1 MKLAILGGSFNPIH
15 NGHLYLA
22 ETVLSALQYDRA
34 VMIPACHSPFKQQ
47 METAAK
53 DRLEMLAAAVAG
65 DSRFAIDDCEI
76 RREGVSYTIDT
87 LQDIIERYGLSA
99 KLWASRPALVIG
111 DDLAAEFPKWRD
123 SQKILEIVDLVIAR
137 RTGSGKV
144 NYPFPFTIIDNEKM
158 NISSQMIRQKIA
170 NGEEWYS
177 LVPAAVKDIIEEKRL
192 YGLNGFS
199 PQACQPAQTGGKVR
213 RSRSSRS
220 KNIKQLILRIETSA
234 RENLSLERFLHSR
247 NTALFAYDLCR
258 RLGGSYNLDPDLGYL
273 AGIAHDLGK
282 QLDHK
287 ALLKLAKSDGMG
299 ISALEE
305 DKPGLLHGRAAA
317 VLLKERFYIH
327 NKDVL
332 EAVAVHTSGSANMG
346 PLAKVVYIADKVEV
360 SRNIDPAQRE
370 LCYEEEDLDRML
382 YSVLNRV
389 VSKLQSRE
397 LDLCEDTM
405 RLLEKMKGKN
415 R

>member
-1 MKLAILGGSFNPIH
+1 MKLAVLGGSFNPVH
-15 NGHLYLA
+15 NGHLFLA
-22 ETVLSALQYDRA
+22 ETVLSSLQYDRA

-53 DRLEMLAAAVAG
+53 DRLEMLAVAVAG

-87 LQDIIERYGLSA
+87 LQDIIARYGLST
-99 KLWASRPALVIG
+99 KQWESRPALVIG

-123 SQKILEIVDLVIAR
+123 SRKILEIADLVIAR

-144 NYPFPFTIIDNEKM
+144 KYPFPFTLIDNEKM
-158 NISSQMIRQKIA
+158 DISSQMIRRKIA
-170 NGEEWYS
+170 DGEEWHS

-192 YGLNGFS
+192 YGLDSSSS
-199 PQACQPAQTGGKVR
+199 PVCQPSQTDGKIRGG
-213 RSRSSRS
+213 SR
-220 KNIKQLILRIETSA
+220 KNTKQLILQIETSA

-247 NTALFAYDLCR
+247 NTAIFAFDLCR
-258 RLGGSYNLDPDLGYL
+258 RLGSNYNLDPDLGYL

-287 ALLKLAKSDGMG
+287 SLLKLAKSDGMG

-317 VLLKERFYIH
+317 VLLKERFCIH

-360 SRNIDPAQRE
+360 SRNIDPAQRV

-382 YSVLNRV
+382 YSVLNRI

-405 RLLEKMKGKN
+405 RLLEKMKGK
-415 R
+415 RR